1 MQIELTELVD
11 KIIGTYTSHGET
23 NWDNKAKENLK
34 EVENLLYHI
43 LEKLVSN
50 AKQQNSYEG
59 SVADIGKES
68 YEILMECKE
77 IIKEIEV
84 TSND

>member
-34 EVENLLYHI
+34 VTI
-43 LEKLVSN
+43 SN
-50 AKQQNSYEG
+50 CFS
-59 SVADIGKES
+59 
-68 YEILMECKE
+68 
-77 IIKEIEV
+77 
-84 TSND
+84 